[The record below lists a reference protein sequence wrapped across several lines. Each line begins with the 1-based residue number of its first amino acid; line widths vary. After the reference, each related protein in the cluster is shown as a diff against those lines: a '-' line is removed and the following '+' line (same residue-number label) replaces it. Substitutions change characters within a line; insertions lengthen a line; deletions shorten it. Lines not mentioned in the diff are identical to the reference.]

1 MDGVFIIAVHAL
13 VYLGHV
19 EDFVSSEQ
27 LAKNICA
34 NPARIR
40 KVLSQLRNKG
50 FIETKEGKLGGYKIS
65 KNPATITLKDI
76 ACALNS
82 SFAKPTWK
90 SEEFDE
96 KCLISTHI
104 RDVMDT
110 LGQEMDS
117 LLYKFL
123 ESISVKEIENQILSK
138 DWSSEASGATEANK
152 ASGATEAEKATKANE
167 PKKATKANKPK
178 KATEPA
184 LATAQR
190 KEVKNETKQRST
202 DLEGKK

>member
-65 KNPATITLKDI
+65 KNPSSITLKDI

-90 SEEFDE
+90 SEDFDE

-123 ESISVKEIENQILSK
+123 ENISVKEIENQILSK
-138 DWSSEASGATEANK
+138 DWSSEAFR
-152 ASGATEAEKATKANE
+152 ATKA
-167 PKKATKANKPK
+167 KKATKNTVPK

-202 DLEGKK
+202 NFEGEK